1 MTIIPI
7 KLRSKQKM
15 VSKLKFRSEQLF
27 TGLEML
33 DETQVLV
40 TNDQGVVEGI
50 VPAEDAGDD
59 VQLLDGIISPGFINT
74 HCHLEL
80 SHLKNVIPEGTGL
93 VDFVMGVMHQRNF
106 AEETILAAIE
116 AQEQVMY
123 NNGIVA
129 VGDICNTAHSFAQKQ
144 KGKLHYYN
152 FIEVSGFVP
161 QFADKRFE
169 QGLTIYNQAT
179 DKESSAIVPHA
190 PYSTSLQLM
199 QLVNEHSK
207 GKVITI
213 HNQETK
219 EEEDFFI
226 TGDSKFRKL
235 FDTFNIDISFY
246 KPYGQNSLRVYLP
259 YLNKASSIL
268 LVHNTFTTLPD
279 VQFAL
284 DEAALF
290 NHDLYWALCV
300 NANLYIEKKLPPVY
314 LLRDHECT
322 ITLGT
327 DSLASNHGLS
337 ILEEIKTI
345 RKNFPEI
352 ELEEILQWATYN
364 GAKALQM
371 SKHLG
376 SFEKGK
382 QPGVLLMDEN
392 LKQVKRLV

>member
-1 MTIIPI
+1 
-7 KLRSKQKM
+7 
-15 VSKLKFRSEQLF
+15 
-27 TGLEML
+27 ML
-33 DETQVLV
+33 DETQVLI
-40 TNDQGVVEGI
+40 TDEKGVVEAI
-50 VPAEDAGDD
+50 VPVEDAGDN
-59 VQLLDGIISPGFINT
+59 VQMLDGIISPGFVNT

-80 SHLKNVIPEGTGL
+80 SHLKGVIPERTGL
-93 VDFVMGVMHQRNF
+93 VDFVMSVMQQRNF
-106 AEETILAAIE
+106 PAESIDAALE
-116 AQEQVMY
+116 AQEQAMLD
-123 NNGIVA
+123 NGIVA
-129 VGDICNTAHSFAQKQ
+129 VGDICNTAHTFTQKNKQ
-144 KGKLHYYN
+144 RLHYYN
-152 FIEVSGFVP
+152 FIEVSGFIP

-169 QGLTIYNQAT
+169 QGLAVYEQASNK
-179 DKESSAIVPHA
+179 DFCAVVPHA

-219 EEEDFFI
+219 DEEDFFV

-235 FDTFNIDISFY
+235 FEAFNIDISFY
-246 KPYGQNSLRVYLP
+246 KPYGENSLRVYLP
-259 YLNKASSIL
+259 YLNKAASVL

-279 VQFAL
+279 IQFAL
-284 DEAALF
+284 DEASLF
-290 NHDLYWALCV
+290 NHELYWALCV
-300 NANLYIEKKLPPVY
+300 NANMYIENKLPPVY

-327 DSLASNHGLS
+327 DSLASNHSLS

-345 RKNFPEI
+345 RNHFPDI
-352 ELEEILQWATYN
+352 ALEEVLQWATYN

-376 SFEKGK
+376 SFDKRK
-382 QPGVLLMDEN
+382 QPGVILIEPS